1 MSDNSITQKQK
12 YDKVLKTLKKEYDEC
27 FEEHRETLKK
37 INFLDNKIS
46 EIYKVIALSEK
57 DVDPNFSLFSPVV
70 TASGRLNENLYEEVH
85 SMENELQ
92 QIKFQEKRLLDRLS
106 GISDNIQCIEYAMDK
121 LSKDLD
127 ESEKISVSVEDM
139 DVSSNDNE
147 NAQKNND
154 DENNIKNNCNNH
166 IDTNY
171 NSNNNSD
178 DNSVSSDENSSTENM
193 EFVLLEFQ
201 ENERSRIAMELHDSV
216 VQNLTSLIHKTELC
230 TKLVDKDT
238 IRTKLELQTMI
249 GTLKNSI
256 NEIRSIIYNL
266 KPMALDDLGLKV
278 TLERY
283 IKQLSMYSDFDVI
296 LNIEEDFEE
305 DLYPLLSVNILRIIQ
320 EACSNSIKHSNG
332 NKIYVS
338 LKKEDNNFLISIT
351 DNGDGFKLD
360 SDNKIIVEN
369 DSFGLSIMRER
380 TRLLSGSI
388 EYYNSE
394 TNSATVKAQFPVK
407 SN

>member
-1 MSDNSITQKQK
+1 MSDNSITQKEK
-12 YDKVLKTLKKEYDEC
+12 YDKVLKMLKKEYEEC

-70 TASGRLNENLYEEVH
+70 TASDRLNENLYEEVH

-92 QIKFQEKRLLDRLS
+92 QIKFQEKKLIDKLS

-127 ESEKISVSVEDM
+127 ESDKTSVSSEDVEGN
-139 DVSSNDNE
+139 SHDNE
-147 NAQKNND
+147 NSQD
-154 DENNIKNNCNNH
+154 ETDTENNINIDCKNN
-166 IDTNY
+166 IIT
-171 NSNNNSD
+171 NNNSNINNDND
-178 DNSVSSDENSSTENM
+178 DNIKNSNT

-283 IKQLSMYSDFDVI
+283 VKQLSVYSDFDVV

-305 DLYPLLSVNILRIIQ
+305 NLYPLLSINILRIIQ

-332 NKIYVS
+332 SKIDVS
-338 LKKEDNNFLISIT
+338 LKIIDNNFVVIVS

-369 DSFGLSIMRER
+369 DSFGLSIMKER

-394 TNSATVKAQFPVK
+394 NNSATVEVKFPVK